1 MPFTNLF
8 GLMGIATAPNG
19 DIWVADGSDDQL
31 LLFPG
36 GRLKEETSG
45 LKTKCRQPDSRLA
58 TQVRCREPRHEIAMT
73 EMGAEPNCR
82 I

>member
-36 GRLKEETSG
+36 ERLKDGNVWIENQVPAT
-45 LKTKCRQPDSRLA
+45 RQSARHPGSQCNRVGPKSAIERPDTRS
-58 TQVRCREPRHEIAMT
+58 Q
-73 EMGAEPNCR
+73 
-82 I
+82 